1 MEKTSEDIIGAII
14 IASIL
19 LVILAVFTLLFFL
32 LYIKKRG
39 NLKQQNE
46 NLKIAFQQELLQTQI
61 EIQEE
66 TFNHISE
73 EIHDNI
79 GQVLSFL
86 QLNLSL
92 KKELS
97 KEDLEEKINSSAE
110 LVAAVIKDIR
120 NLSKSLSYDYIKQ
133 FGLDEALKNELNRI
147 NLTDLFETSFNIKG
161 EAFVFSDQINLLIF
175 RIFQESINN
184 IIKHANANKITVN
197 LNYNTDFFI
206 LNINDNGKGFLVI
219 EKDTNQGSGLKNIK
233 KRAKV
238 LGATINIASVINT
251 GTSITL
257 KVPTKFTY
265 EKD

>member
-1 MEKTSEDIIGAII
+1 MEKTSEDIVGAII

-32 LYIKKRG
+32 LYIKKRV
-39 NLKQQNE
+39 NLKQQND

-66 TFNHISE
+66 TFNHISA

-86 QLNLSL
+86 KLNLSL
-92 KKELS
+92 KENLTS
-97 KEDLEEKINSSAE
+97 QQLEEKINTSAE
-110 LVAAVIKDIR
+110 LVTAVIKDVR
-120 NLSKSLSYDYIKQ
+120 NLSKSLSYEYIKQ
-133 FGLDEALKNELNRI
+133 FGLDQALKNELNRI

-197 LNYNTDFFI
+197 LNYSTDFFT
-206 LNINDNGKGFLVI
+206 LNINDNGNGFLVT
-219 EKDTNQGSGLKNIK
+219 EKDANHGSGIKNIK

-238 LGATINIASVINT
+238 LGATINIASVINS
-251 GTSITL
+251 GTTITL
-257 KVPTKFTY
+257 KVPITNSY